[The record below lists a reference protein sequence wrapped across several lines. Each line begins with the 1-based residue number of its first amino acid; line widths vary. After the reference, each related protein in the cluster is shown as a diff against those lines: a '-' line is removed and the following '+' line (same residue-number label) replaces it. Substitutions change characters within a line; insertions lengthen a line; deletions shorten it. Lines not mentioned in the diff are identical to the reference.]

1 MDSTKGRIMQK
12 AIICNVMLACITLVD
27 FFMTVFFKTRFSRIA
42 EKTVLSLNFRHS
54 FTVRLVSHQSG
65 THGVREISSTFKT
78 KLNIKVDVEA
88 RSERVT
94 PLFAEDE
101 VSKWLDLPQTKKSNT
116 FKMVYVSQSF
126 QQCFFHASGSK
137 IINFTPNQVML
148 DLQFV

>member
-1 MDSTKGRIMQK
+1 MDSTKGRIIQK

-78 KLNIKVDVEA
+78 KL
-88 RSERVT
+88 T
-94 PLFAEDE
+94 
-101 VSKWLDLPQTKKSNT
+101 SKWMLKHAAKELLPFSLKTRFPSGLTYHKLRNLTLLCLCLCEPVFLAMFLPRKW
-116 FKMVYVSQSF
+116 FKD
-126 QQCFFHASGSK
+126 H
-137 IINFTPNQVML
+137 
-148 DLQFV
+148 